1 MKRIGLL
8 NLALVAVLTGAVV
21 AQEKPAA
28 PAAAGV
34 PALQGTW
41 TIQTIDGKSLA
52 DAGMAMTLAI
62 AGEKYTQTVNGDVN
76 ERGTIKV
83 DQSKKPMTID
93 FTILEGGDAGK
104 PQVGVLEVSG
114 DTLTMK
120 LGAPGSTTRP
130 SSMAPEEG
138 FFIAVCR
145 KAK

>member
-1 MKRIGLL
+1 MKRLGLL
-8 NLALVAVLTGAVV
+8 NLALVVGLTGAAI

-41 TIQTIDGKSLA
+41 TIHTIDGKSLV
-52 DAGMAMTLAI
+52 DAGVAMTFAI

-114 DTLTMK
+114 DTLMMK

-130 SSMAPEEG
+130 TSMSPEEG
-138 FFIAVCR
+138 FF
-145 KAK
+145 